1 MNIAFQTETTDVE
14 LIEKI
19 KNGST
24 KEVQIAQ
31 FQFYKRYAGY
41 IYKIALQ
48 GCSNFSE
55 PQFFAKEVLQ
65 KTFIKVFEYIH
76 NFKLKDGL
84 DDNQINKIIK
94 AWLGKI
100 SNKVFLN
107 TIGDYQKE
115 QIRFKFLEPEN
126 YLIEGSNDEIQESSQ
141 ISNIFM
147 QKLQLALNELNEKD
161 RHILL
166 TYADEYCIDNT
177 QHLSDSAM
185 DFLCS
190 VHETNSA
197 NIRQRKK
204 RALDKLKGNLFEE
217 IK

>member
-1 MNIAFQTETTDVE
+1 MNIDFQTETTDIE
-14 LIEKI
+14 LVEKI
-19 KNGST
+19 KKGSI
-24 KEVQIAQ
+24 KEVQLVQ
-31 FQFYKRYAGY
+31 SQFYKRYAGY

-48 GCSNFSE
+48 GCSNFSDPE
-55 PQFFAKEVLQ
+55 FFAKEILQ
-65 KTFIKVFEYIH
+65 KTFIKAFEYIH
-76 NFKLKDGL
+76 KFNLKDDL
-84 DDNQINKIIK
+84 DDKQTNKIIK

-100 SNKVFLN
+100 GNKVFLS

-115 QIRFKFLEPEN
+115 QSRFKLPEPEN
-126 YLIEGSNDEIQESSQ
+126 YLEEGDKEIEEPPE

-147 QKLQLALNELNEKD
+147 QKLKLALNELNEKD

-177 QHLSDSAM
+177 QHLSDNAM

-190 VHETNSA
+190 VHETNPA

-204 RALDKLKGNLFEE
+204 RALDKLKKNLFEE
-217 IK
+217 TK

>member
-1 MNIAFQTETTDVE
+1 MNIAFQTEITDVE
-14 LIEKI
+14 LVERI
-19 KNGST
+19 KKGNT
-24 KEVQIAQ
+24 KEKQLAQ
-31 FQFYKRYAGY
+31 TQFYKRYAGY

-55 PQFFAKEVLQ
+55 PDFFAKEVLQ

-76 NFKLKDGL
+76 NFNLKDGL
-84 DDNQINKIIK
+84 DNNQISKIIK
-94 AWLGKI
+94 VWLGKI
-100 SNKVFLN
+100 ANKVFLS

-115 QIRFKFLEPEN
+115 QNRFKFLEPEN
-126 YLIEGSNDEIQESSQ
+126 YLIEDSNDEIQESPQ
-141 ISNIFM
+141 ISNILM
-147 QKLQLALNELNEKD
+147 LKLQHAFIELNDKD

-177 QHLSDSAM
+177 QHLSESAM

-190 VHETNSA
+190 AHETNPA

-204 RALDKLKGNLFEE
+204 RALDKLKMNLFEE
-217 IK
+217 TK

>member
-31 FQFYKRYAGY
+31 SQFYKRYAGY

-100 SNKVFLN
+100 SNKVFLS

-177 QHLSDSAM
+177 QHLSESAM